1 MVRSPR
7 VFGGTVRRFATF
19 LVVGAVGLG
28 VNQGMLYLLVSRGV
42 LTAAWASPIAIA
54 LSMIVTFALNALW
67 TWRDRGADSP
77 LRRAGFYVVINTG
90 GLLINWGLL
99 VALEGAGL
107 HYLWANVVGAGAAAV
122 WNFLLNNRI
131 TWRHA
136 PSGAGVGAA
145 S

>member
-1 MVRSPR
+1 MRGVVRSAI
-7 VFGGTVRRFATF
+7 VNAASLRRFATF

-28 VNQGMLYLLVSRGV
+28 VNQGMLFVLVSRGV
-42 LTAAWASPIAIA
+42 LPAAWASPFAIA

-77 LRRAGFYVVINTG
+77 LRRAGLYVVINTG

-99 VALEGAGL
+99 VVLERAGL
-107 HYLWANVVGAGAAAV
+107 HYLWANVAGAGAAAI

-131 TWRHA
+131 TWRR
-136 PSGAGVGAA
+136 
-145 S
+145 